1 MSAGADTSTRALT
14 ERQRRFVDA
23 YADHGVGARAARQA
37 GYSEDT
43 AREIAHENL
52 SKPHIVEA
60 IKIRRKEL
68 VEQAGVRPD
77 AVLRMIASIAT
88 FDVAEIFDDNGR
100 VKEVSEMSD
109 VARRVVAGIDTTT
122 LSTKDGSSFT
132 TTSKVKIP
140 DRLRALEL
148 LARHLA
154 LFDDSMTLK
163 GDAENP
169 FVAIVRRAQGH
180 ALQPVAQRDDADADS
195 NLDDSAPV
203 IEGEIIEKSDAPS
216 QTMASADA
224 LAAFNAIDDGDTE
237 DDAEGE
243 GAEAPAVAQTSKEV
257 ADAEPFFRS
266 RRRSKSK
273 SNW

>member
-1 MSAGADTSTRALT
+1 LT

-23 YADHGVGARAARQA
+23 YADHGNGAKAARQA
-37 GYSEDT
+37 RYSEAS
-43 AREIAHENL
+43 ARNIASDML
-52 SKPHIVEA
+52 AKDYIQDA
-60 IKIRRKEL
+60 IKQRRKEL

-77 AVLRMIASIAT
+77 AVLRMIAAIAT
-88 FDVAEIFDDNGR
+88 FDINEVLDDNGR
-100 VKEVSEMSD
+100 VREMGEMSD
-109 VARRVVAGIDTTT
+109 VARRIVMGIDTTT

-132 TTSKVKIP
+132 TTSRVKIP

-154 LFDDSMTLK
+154 LFDDSVTVK

-180 ALQPVAQRDDADADS
+180 ALQPVAQRHDADADS

-243 GAEAPAVAQTSKEV
+243 GAEAPAVAQTSKQVE
-257 ADAEPFFRS
+257 DTEPFFRS
-266 RRRSKSK
+266 RRRTKSK
-273 SNW
+273 LNW